1 MKRAVLIS
9 MFLLSLACATAQRR
23 QNATVI
29 VLTDTHVTPGNTN
42 DSILDEAIDEINRTK
57 CDLVVIAGDVTNTG
71 SNVELRNIHRKLRR
85 LRHPS
90 VITTGN
96 HETTWSESACAEF
109 RRLWGHDGRMCA
121 KAGGYLFVAFPSGP
135 YMKMADGIIRTEDLA
150 WIERQMSKA
159 GRRRIVGVCH
169 YPLNNDLANRHDII
183 RVIRRH
189 DVAASICGHY
199 HKPRLMNFDSV
210 PGILCRSLML
220 PERDG
225 GESFGYT
232 ILEFSGDSILVNEKI
247 IGERPQRQYAI
258 RQGFS
263 RELAEIESAP
273 ATPPLDF
280 GGMKA
285 ELVVSDRSS
294 IYTGAA
300 VGNGIL
306 YYGNSSGEFTAYDIR
321 RGETK
326 WVRRFGNTLYSTPV
340 CTDGMVIVPTAGE
353 GLFALDAENGRVVW
367 HALGRE
373 TMIGDCLLHDGA
385 LYTGCDGRMFRINP
399 ADGSIEWEFGF
410 GSGQP
415 QGRPTADGN
424 RLVFGAWDRHLYCI
438 DTRSGKELWRWNN
451 GSANVL
457 FSPGHIVPRISRGRV
472 MIVAPD
478 RHMTFIDL
486 ETGREIWR
494 EKRRRVRESTG
505 LSDDGTTFYA
515 KTMDGEMV
523 AVPVSAESYEEL
535 WCADAGWGYDHNF
548 CPVAVVGETAYMANR
563 TGMVAAVN
571 LTDGTVRH
579 VAKLGN
585 SSANDF
591 HVDTEG
597 AVWVTFIEGKI
608 YRIEP

>member
-1 MKRAVLIS
+1 ML
-9 MFLLSLACATAQRR
+9 LLSLACATAQRR
-23 QNATVI
+23 YEATVI
-29 VLTDTHVTPGNTN
+29 VLTDTHVTPGNAN
-42 DSILDEAIDEINRTK
+42 DAMLDEAIAEINRTK
-57 CDLVVIAGDVTNTG
+57 CDLVVIAGDVTDTG
-71 SNVELRNIHRKLRR
+71 SNAELRNIHRKLRR
-85 LRHPS
+85 LRHPYI
-90 VITTGN
+90 ITTGN

-150 WIERQMSKA
+150 WIDRRMSKA
-159 GRRRIVGVCH
+159 GRRRIVSVCH
-169 YPLNNDLANRHDII
+169 YPLNNDLANRDDII

-199 HKPRLMNFDSV
+199 HEPGLMNFDSV
-210 PGILCRSLML
+210 PGIVCRSLML
-220 PERDG
+220 RERGG
-225 GESFGYT
+225 GESSGYT
-232 ILEFSGDSILVNEKI
+232 VLELSGDSILVAEKR
-247 IGERPQRQYAI
+247 IGEGLQRKYAI

-263 RELAEIESAP
+263 RELAATEPDP
-273 ATPPLDF
+273 AVPPLDS

-285 ELVVSDRSS
+285 ELVVEDGSS

-300 VGNGIL
+300 VDNGML
-306 YYGNSSGEFTAYDIR
+306 YYGNSSGEFTAYDIA
-321 RGETK
+321 RGEK
-326 WVRRFGNTLYSTPV
+326 RWVRRFGNTLYSTPV
-340 CTDGMVIVPTAGE
+340 CTDGKVIVPTAGE
-353 GLFALDAENGRVVW
+353 GLFALDAESGRVIW

-373 TMIGDCLLHDGA
+373 TMIGDCLVADGA
-385 LYTGCDGRMFRINP
+385 LYAGCNGRMFRIDPRNG
-399 ADGSIEWEFGF
+399 DIEWVFDYGE
-410 GSGQP
+410 GQP
-415 QGRPTADGN
+415 QGRPSVSGD
-424 RLVFGAWDRHLYCI
+424 RLVFGAWDRHLYCV
-438 DTRSGKELWRWNN
+438 DARNGKELWRWDN
-451 GSANVL
+451 GNDNIL
-457 FSPGHIVPRISRGRV
+457 FSPGHIVPRISHGRV

-505 LSDDGTTFYA
+505 LSGDGATFYA

-523 AVPVSAESYEEL
+523 AVPVDADSYEER

-548 CPVAVVGETAYMANR
+548 CPVAVVGDTAYMANR

-591 HVDTEG
+591 HVGPDG
-597 AVWVTFIEGKI
+597 GVWVTFIEGKI